1 MASQPEKQTKAM
13 QILPNIARSKGI
25 QTMKF
30 GQLIVYK
37 VRNVFVEIL
46 TKNVVQKLFSDT
58 ILKNQN

>member
-1 MASQPEKQTKAM
+1 MTSQPETQTKAM

-37 VRNVFVEIL
+37 VRNVFVENL
-46 TKNVVQKLFSDT
+46 TKNVVQTLF
-58 ILKNQN
+58 

>member
-1 MASQPEKQTKAM
+1 MTSQPEKQTKAM

-37 VRNVFVEIL
+37 VRNVFVENL
-46 TKNVVQKLFSDT
+46 TKNVVQTLF
-58 ILKNQN
+58 

>member
-1 MASQPEKQTKAM
+1 MTSQPETQTKAM

-37 VRNVFVEIL
+37 VRNIFVEIL
-46 TKNVVQKLFSDT
+46 TKNVVKKLFSDT